1 VFAFRPHCGEA
12 GDFAHNI
19 SAFMLGDSIN
29 HGITL
34 RKCPGIQYLF
44 YLAQV
49 GIAMSPTSNNTLFLP
64 YTKNPFPTYFKQGMN
79 VSLSTDDPVQFHHT
93 REPLMEEY
101 NMVGQFYKLSSVDH
115 CELARNSVLQSGFEH
130 SVKQHWLGSKYA
142 EGVND
147 ITRSNVPPTRIEFR
161 RDTLQEELRLIKTLE
176 TEMSCHNSLV

>member
-1 VFAFRPHCGEA
+1 
-12 GDFAHNI
+12 
-19 SAFMLGDSIN
+19 
-29 HGITL
+29 
-34 RKCPGIQYLF
+34 
-44 YLAQV
+44 
-49 GIAMSPTSNNTLFLP
+49 MSPTSNNTLFLP

-101 NMVGQFYKLSSVDH
+101 NMVGQVFTVHIHSPYSQSIFTVHIQSTAESCSSTCVLSQFYKLSSVDH